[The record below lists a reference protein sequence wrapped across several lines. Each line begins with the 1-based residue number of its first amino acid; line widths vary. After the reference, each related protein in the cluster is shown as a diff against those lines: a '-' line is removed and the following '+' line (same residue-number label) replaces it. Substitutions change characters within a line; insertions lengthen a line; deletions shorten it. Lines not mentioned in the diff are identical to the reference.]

1 MGKIKQ
7 GILGGFKG
15 KVGTVI
21 GASWNGIAYMKGLPQ
36 SQKDPKTAA
45 QMRQRTFFR
54 EVQNLVGQLTAEQQK
69 FLIPETPQGMTRR
82 NMLAKQL
89 AEDPVVTDDNKTVDL
104 ANLKTIGDAPTA
116 DLPDVT
122 VSADTLEGSSV
133 LKMQWAAENDW
144 RSTHGDEYPTIFV
157 ANVTQRK
164 IFLVNSTTVVGASG
178 EASFTVP
185 LAAYGEATDT
195 FSGFMLSTGRKVYM
209 VGFGTLGVVTRP
221 ARRGRNPRTGKPNV

>member
-89 AEDPVVTDDNKTVDL
+89 AEDPVVTDDSKTVDL

-122 VSADTLEGSSV
+122 VTADTLEGSPV

-164 IFLVNSTTVVGASG
+164 IFLVNSTTVVGTSG

>member
-36 SQKDPKTAA
+36 SQKDPKSAA

-54 EVQNLVGQLTAEQQK
+54 EVQNLVGQLTAEQQR

-89 AEDPVVTDDNKTVDL
+89 AEDPVVTDDSKTVDL

-122 VSADTLEGSSV
+122 VTADTLEGSPV
-133 LKMQWAAENDW
+133 LKMQWDTENDW

-195 FSGFMLSTGRKVYM
+195 FSGFMLSTGATTAPH
-209 VGFGTLGVVTRP
+209 GFGTMGVMTRP
-221 ARRGRNPRTGKPNV
+221 ARPPKKNN

>member
-54 EVQNLVGQLTAEQQK
+54 EVQNLVGQLTAEQQR

-89 AEDPVVTDDNKTVDL
+89 AEDPVVTDDSKTVDL

-122 VSADTLEGSSV
+122 VTADTLEGSPV
-133 LKMQWAAENDW
+133 LKMQWDTENDW

-164 IFLVNSTTVVGASG
+164 IFLVNSTAVVGASG
-178 EASFTVP
+178 EAGFTVP

-195 FSGFMLSTGRKVYM
+195 FSGFMLSTGRKIYL
-209 VGFGTLGVVTRP
+209 VGFGTMGVVNRP
-221 ARRGRNPRTGKPNV
+221 ARPPKKNN

>member
-36 SQKDPKTAA
+36 SQKDPKSAA

-54 EVQNLVGQLTAEQQK
+54 EVQNLVGQLTAEQQR

-89 AEDPVVTDDNKTVDL
+89 AEDPVVTDDSKTVDL

-122 VSADTLEGSSV
+122 VTADTLEGSPV
-133 LKMQWAAENDW
+133 LKMQWDTENDW

-164 IFLVNSTTVVGASG
+164 IFLVNSTAVVGVSG

-195 FSGFMLSTGRKVYM
+195 FNGFMLSTGRKVYM

-221 ARRGRNPRTGKPNV
+221 ARQGRNPRTGKPNV

>member
-45 QMRQRTFFR
+45 QMRQRAFFR

-89 AEDPVVTDDNKTVDL
+89 AEDPVVTDDSKTVDL

-122 VSADTLEGSSV
+122 VTADTLEGSPV

>member
-45 QMRQRTFFR
+45 QLRQRTFFR
-54 EVQNLVGQLTAEQQK
+54 EVQNLVGQLTVEQQK

-89 AEDPVVTDDNKTVDL
+89 AEDPVVTDDSKTVDL

-122 VSADTLEGSSV
+122 VSADTLEGSPV
-133 LKMQWAAENDW
+133 LKMQWASENGW
-144 RSTHGDEYPTIFV
+144 RSTHADEYQTIFV

-164 IFLVNSTTVVGASG
+164 IFLVNSTAVVGASG
-178 EASFTVP
+178 EAGFTVP
-185 LAAYGEATDT
+185 LSAYGEASDT
-195 FSGFMLSTGRKVYM
+195 FSGFMLSTGRKIYL
-209 VGFGTLGVVTRP
+209 VGFGTLGVVNRP
-221 ARRGRNPRTGKPNV
+221 ARPPKKNN